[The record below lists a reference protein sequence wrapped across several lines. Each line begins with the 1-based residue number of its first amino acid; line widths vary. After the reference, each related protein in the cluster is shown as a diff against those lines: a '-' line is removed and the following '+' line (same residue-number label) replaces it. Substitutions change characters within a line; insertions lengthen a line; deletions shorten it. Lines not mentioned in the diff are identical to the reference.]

1 MFVIESE
8 KDIGL
13 TLEQSVNRSYPFLQ
27 MEEGD
32 SFQICSD
39 DEELRRVEEAVRLA
53 EQACRMADPLVANH
67 LMILAVAYAQ
77 AGQSGQAINTT
88 ERAIRLAETEGD
100 AQLAQLL
107 RVRLQLY
114 RSQDPSGPD
123 VQ

>member
-39 DEELRRVEEAVRLA
+39 DEELRRVRSA
-53 EQACRMADPLVANH
+53 
-67 LMILAVAYAQ
+67 AYACYRRHPNFKF
-77 AGQSGQAINTT
+77 SVV
-88 ERAIRLAETEGD
+88 RDRLNPGFHRCWR
-100 AQLAQLL
+100 L
-107 RVRLQLY
+107 RNY
-114 RSQDPSGPD
+114 SS
-123 VQ
+123 